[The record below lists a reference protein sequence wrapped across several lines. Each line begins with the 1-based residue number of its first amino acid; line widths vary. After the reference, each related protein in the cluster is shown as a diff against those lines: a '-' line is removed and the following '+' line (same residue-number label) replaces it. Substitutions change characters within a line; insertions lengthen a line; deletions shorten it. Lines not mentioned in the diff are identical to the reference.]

1 MRAGRAAAALV
12 TVAVLASGCSG
23 SDDDVRDHLG
33 DTYERQSSQ
42 GDTATYTSDD
52 PVGTTTAAIADA
64 VRPAARQADG
74 GSEYLRYDDD
84 IVVVSAA
91 AGGGSSILV
100 EDLDGRYR
108 SGYYAYLGSG
118 FRPGSPSSGG
128 DGGPGDGK

>member
-1 MRAGRAAAALV
+1 MRAGRTAAALV

-23 SDDDVRDHLG
+23 SDDDVRDHLA
-33 DTYERQSSQ
+33 DTYDRQSSQ
-42 GDTATYTSDD
+42 GDTATYTSRD

-64 VRPAARQADG
+64 VRPAAREADG
-74 GSEYLRYDDD
+74 GAEYLRYDDD
-84 IVVVSAA
+84 IVVISAA

-118 FRPGSPSSGG
+118 FRPGSPASAG